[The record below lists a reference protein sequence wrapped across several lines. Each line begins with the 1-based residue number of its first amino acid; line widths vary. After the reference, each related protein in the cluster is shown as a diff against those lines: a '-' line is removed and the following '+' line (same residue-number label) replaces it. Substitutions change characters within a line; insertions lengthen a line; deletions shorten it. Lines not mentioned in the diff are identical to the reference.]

1 MGASDFSLHFLP
13 FSPIADRVLLCP
25 PFLSCSDADFL
36 SSIELVIVDQLD
48 VMEMQNWDHLQ
59 VRLPFSLS
67 PFLLLSVADRVTRT
81 VRYVEVEPYA

>member
-1 MGASDFSLHFLP
+1 VGRSPSLP
-13 FSPIADRVLLCP
+13 FSPIADLVLP
-25 PFLSCSDADFL
+25 FSPFLLRSDADFL

-67 PFLLLSVADRVTRT
+67 PFLLSNDADGVIRT
-81 VRYVEVEPYA
+81 VRHVEVEPYA